1 MTSIPTT
8 QYLPRFYCDEM
19 LGRLAR
25 YLRAAGFDTRL
36 ASDGMKD
43 NVILREAVLESRWLV
58 TRDKQILEH
67 KAAFGRVILL
77 PPGDMDS
84 HAATLARRFN
94 LNWLQQPFSRCLVD
108 NTPLDEAGLEQYA
121 CVPPNSRPHVDA
133 VKACPC
139 CGRVYWRG
147 SHYRRMKD
155 RLLSWQ
161 STSA

>member
-1 MTSIPTT
+1 MS
-8 QYLPRFYCDEM
+8 LPRFYCDEM

-36 ASDGMKD
+36 AADGAKD
-43 NVILREAVLESRWLV
+43 AQILREAVVEDRWLV
-58 TRDKQILEH
+58 TRDRQILEH
-67 KAAFGRVILL
+67 KAAIGRVVLL

-84 HAATLARRFN
+84 HAAHLAQRFN

-108 NTPLDEAGLEQYA
+108 NSPLDEANMEQLDR
-121 CVPPNSRPHVDA
+121 VPAESRPHVDS
-133 VKACPC
+133 VKTCPC

-155 RLLSWQ
+155 RLVSWQ
-161 STSA
+161 EAGVY